1 MDAALSWDEERH
13 ARLLAGLREVG
24 DFQLAHFGGLDPER
38 VTEKGERDLVSW
50 VDTESE
56 TRLARR
62 LGDLLPDAGL
72 LGEEQGERAGG
83 AASGLTWIVDPLDG
97 TTNYAYRHPFFG
109 ISVALVRGREPV
121 LGVIHAPRLAETFHG
136 WAGGGAWLDTPDG
149 RREPL
154 RVSPRVEPRH
164 ALLATGFADS
174 RSVRA
179 DVNVRNLDRMLHATR
194 GVRRAG
200 AACLDLAFVAAGR
213 LDGFWEMGLHPWDVA
228 AGSFLVRAAG
238 GRVTDLRGREDALS
252 GRQILASNG
261 RLHDWLLAGLELDP
275 RFDG

>member
-1 MDAALSWDEERH
+1 MEASLPWDEERH

-38 VTEKGERDLVSW
+38 VAEKGERDLVSW

-56 TRLARR
+56 ARLAR
-62 LGDLLPDAGL
+62 LLDGLLPGAGF
-72 LGEEQGERAGG
+72 LGEEQGARTGAAGG
-83 AASGLTWIVDPLDG
+83 PTWIVDPLDG
-97 TTNYAYRHPFFG
+97 TTNYAYRHPFFA
-109 ISVALVRGREPV
+109 ISVALVRDRAPV
-121 LGVIHAPRLAETFHG
+121 LGAIHAPRLAETFHG

-154 RVSPRVEPRH
+154 RVSARGEPRH

-179 DVNVRNLDRMLHATR
+179 EVNLRNLDRMLHATR

-213 LDGFWEMGLHPWDVA
+213 LDGFWEMGLNPWDVA

-238 GRVTDLRGREDALS
+238 GRVTDLRGHEDALS

-275 RFDG
+275 RFDT